1 MKQFAKCVSLAAAPL
16 AMIVAAGSSAQAQS
30 NVNLSAGYQ
39 AAYFSQAGAETK
51 LYGWYVDVADTVRP
65 MVAVVGEVGGVYSS
79 RLAVSAN
86 QYSYQGGIR
95 LFTTASRMVT
105 PFGQV
110 LVGGTTAGGGGSSIS
125 AFSTQVGGG
134 VNVTMVDAVALRF
147 GVDYRRVFFSAA
159 GGGGENEVRVFAGV
173 VFRLGR

>member
-1 MKQFAKCVSLAAAPL
+1 VMQFVKFVSLPAAAL
-16 AMIVAAGSSAQAQS
+16 VMTVAASSSAQAQPA
-30 NVNLSAGYQ
+30 VNLSAGYQ
-39 AAYFSQAGAETK
+39 VAYFSQSSAETK

-79 RLAVSAN
+79 LLAVSAN

-95 LFTTASRMVT
+95 WFSTASPAVT

-125 AFSTQVGGG
+125 AFSTQLGGG
-134 VNVTMVDAVALRF
+134 VNVRMVDAVALRF
-147 GVDYRRVFFSAA
+147 GVDYRRVFFPAA
-159 GGGGENEVRVFAGV
+159 NGGGENQVRVLAGV
-173 VFRLGR
+173 AVDLGK